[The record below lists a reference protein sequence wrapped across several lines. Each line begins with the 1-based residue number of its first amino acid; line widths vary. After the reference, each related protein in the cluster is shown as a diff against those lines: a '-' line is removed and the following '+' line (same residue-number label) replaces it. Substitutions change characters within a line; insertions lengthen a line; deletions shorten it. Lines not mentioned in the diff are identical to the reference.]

1 MKKLIAFLLSFFLA
15 LSLGLLA
22 EASDTLEMNRKMGYF
37 DNTRT
42 VLLLSPRL
50 SGNGGEAASYVNREM
65 KQISAIPITGPWIPR
80 AMREQCLRQTCPGW
94 LMNRGQI

>member
-42 VLLLSPRL
+42 VLLLSPRV
-50 SGNGGEAASYVNREM
+50 SGNGGEAASRF
-65 KQISAIPITGPWIPR
+65 SAIPITGPWIPR

-94 LMNRGQI
+94 LMNRGQT